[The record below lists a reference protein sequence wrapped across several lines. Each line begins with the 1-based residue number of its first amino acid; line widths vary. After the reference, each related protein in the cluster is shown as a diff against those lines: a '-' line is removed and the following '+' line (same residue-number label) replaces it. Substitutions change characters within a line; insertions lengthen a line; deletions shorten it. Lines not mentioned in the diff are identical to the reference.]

1 MARKQTTT
9 EDTAVVV
16 TGADVPGLPA
26 MVDAA
31 NQLAVIESQR
41 TAKVK
46 ALATTLHYT
55 GPTHPDALEAGA
67 LEAHR
72 QLQMGLFALGT
83 YLILLRESCDHGDFM
98 LRLDRIGVEPRV
110 AQQTM
115 QVTRRFSNANS
126 NSHLEYLG
134 KTKLLELLV
143 LDDEQIEELTTS
155 GQTGELA
162 LDDLATMSVKELR
175 HTIRSLRGDLEAK
188 DAVLDKT
195 QKKLT
200 NLQVQLKKKVVADTD
215 WPDALEPVSDQVA
228 AAGRKIAQAIS
239 ELETCRITLFEV
251 AQDIPEEQ
259 RPKYE
264 AALAHIAEVYEQALS
279 RAEAGL
285 TKERTTFDKSLG
297 AYAPEAA

>member
-9 EDTAVVV
+9 ENTAVVV

-41 TAKVK
+41 DAKVK
-46 ALATTLHYT
+46 ALATTMHYT
-55 GPTHPDALEAGA
+55 GPTHPDALEAIA
-67 LEAHR
+67 IEAQRHIHA
-72 QLQMGLFALGT
+72 GLFALGT
-83 YLILLRESCDHGDFM
+83 SLILLRERCEHGEFM
-98 LRLDRIGVEPRV
+98 ARLDRIGVEPRV
-110 AQQTM
+110 AQKSM
-115 QVTRRFSNANS
+115 QIARKFSNAPMS
-126 NSHLEYLG
+126 AHLEQLG
-134 KTKLLELLV
+134 KSKLLELLV
-143 LDDEQIEELTTS
+143 LDDEQIEELTTD

-175 HTIRSLRGDLEAK
+175 NTVRSLRGDLDAK
-188 DAVLDKT
+188 DAVLDKQ

-200 NLQVQLKKKVVADTD
+200 SLQVQLKKKVVADTD
-215 WPDALEPVSDQVA
+215 WPDALEPVSEQVA

-251 AQDIPEEQ
+251 AQGIPDEQ

-264 AALAHIAEVYEQALS
+264 AALAHIAEMYEQALS
-279 RAEAGL
+279 RGETSL

>member
-1 MARKQTTT
+1 MARTSTNTKAIV
-9 EDTAVVV
+9 EIVND
-16 TGADVPGLPA
+16 ADLPGLPA
-26 MVDAA
+26 AIAAA
-31 NQLAVIESQR
+31 NQLAVIEEQR
-41 TAKVK
+41 TSKVK
-46 ALATTLHYT
+46 ALAATLHYT
-55 GPTHPDALEAGA
+55 GPTHPDALEAIA
-67 LEAHR
+67 IEAQRHIHA
-72 QLQMGLFALGT
+72 GLFALGT
-83 YLILLRESCDHGDFM
+83 SLILLRESCEHGEFM
-98 LRLDRIGVEPRV
+98 SRIDRIGVEPRV
-110 AQQTM
+110 AQKSM
-115 QVTRRFSNANS
+115 QIARKFSNAPMS
-126 NSHLEYLG
+126 AHLEQLG
-134 KTKLLELLV
+134 KSKLLELLV
-143 LDDEQIEELTTS
+143 LDDEQIEELTAD

-162 LDDLATMSVKELR
+162 LDDIATMSVKELR
-175 HTIRSLRGDLEAK
+175 NTIRSLRGDLDAK

-200 NLQVQLKKKVVADTD
+200 GLQVQLKKKVVADTD
-215 WPDALEPVSDQVA
+215 WPDALEPVSEQVA
-228 AAGRKIAQAIS
+228 AAGRKIVQAIS